1 MTDEELLFFQSMPEM
16 LPVYEKLRGLLA
28 AAYPDMGVKV
38 SKTQISLR
46 NRYVF
51 AAVSLPWRKLK
62 DWPEKYVLVSFGLGR
77 KMEDPRIIQAVEPY
91 PGRWTH
97 HVILE
102 GPEDVD
108 GELLDWLDLAYG
120 FSMTK

>member
-1 MTDEELLFFQSMPEM
+1 MTDEELIFFQRMPEM

-28 AAYPDMGVKV
+28 AAYPDMGLKAT
-38 SKTQISLR
+38 KTQISLR

-62 DWPEKYVLVSFGLGR
+62 GWPEKYALVSFGLGW
-77 KMEDPRIIQAVEPY
+77 KLEDPRIIQAVEPY

-97 HVILE
+97 HVLLE
-102 GPEDVD
+102 KPEDVD
-108 GELLDWLDLAYG
+108 GQLMDWLDQAYG

>member
-1 MTDEELLFFQSMPEM
+1 MTDEELIFFQRMPEM

-28 AAYPDMGVKV
+28 AAYPDMGLKV
-38 SKTQISLR
+38 TKTQISLR

-62 DWPEKYVLVSFGLGR
+62 GWPGKYVLVSFGLGR
-77 KMEDPRIIQAVEPY
+77 KLEDPRIIQAVEPY

-97 HVILE
+97 HVLLE
-102 GPEDVD
+102 KPEDVD
-108 GELLDWLDLAYG
+108 GQLMDWLDQAYG

>member
-1 MTDEELLFFQSMPEM
+1 MTEEELLFFQATPEM
-16 LPVYEKLRGLLA
+16 LPVYEKLRERLE

-38 SKTQISLR
+38 AKTQISLR

-62 DWPEKYVLVSFGLGR
+62 GWPEKYVLVSFGLGW
-77 KMEDPRIIQAVEPY
+77 KMENNRIVQTVEPY

-102 GPEDVD
+102 RPEDVD
-108 GELLDWLDLAYG
+108 GELMDWLDLAYG
-120 FSMTK
+120 FAMTK

>member
-1 MTDEELLFFQSMPEM
+1 MTDEELIFFQRMPEM

-28 AAYPDMGVKV
+28 AAYPDMGLKAT
-38 SKTQISLR
+38 KTQISLR

-62 DWPEKYVLVSFGLGR
+62 GWPKKYVLVSFGLGW
-77 KMEDPRIIQAVEPY
+77 KLEDPRIIQAVEPY

-97 HVILE
+97 HVLLE
-102 GPEDVD
+102 KPEDVD
-108 GELLDWLDLAYG
+108 GQLMDWLDQAYG

>member
-1 MTDEELLFFQSMPEM
+1 MTDEELIFFQRMPEM

-28 AAYPDMGVKV
+28 AAYPDMGLKAT
-38 SKTQISLR
+38 KTQISLR

-62 DWPEKYVLVSFGLGR
+62 GWPKKYVLVSFGLGR
-77 KMEDPRIIQAVEPY
+77 KLEDPRIIQAVEPY

-97 HVILE
+97 HVLLE
-102 GPEDVD
+102 KPEDVD
-108 GELLDWLDLAYG
+108 GQLMDWLDQAYG

>member
-1 MTDEELLFFQSMPEM
+1 MTEEELLFFQRMPEL

-28 AAYPDMGVKV
+28 SAYPDMGLKV

-62 DWPEKYVLVSFGLGR
+62 GWPEKYVLVSFGLGR
-77 KMEDPRIIQAVEPY
+77 KMESPRIIQAVEPY

-97 HVILE
+97 HVLLE
-102 GPEDVD
+102 SPEDVD
-108 GELLDWLDLAYG
+108 EELLDWLDFAYG

>member
-1 MTDEELLFFQSMPEM
+1 MSDEELIFFQQMPEM
-16 LPVYEKLRGLLA
+16 LPVYEKLRERLT

-38 SKTQISLR
+38 TKTQLSLR

-51 AAVSLPWRKLK
+51 AAVSLSWRKLK
-62 DWPEKYVLVSFGLGR
+62 GWPEKYVLVSFGLGR
-77 KMEDPRIIQAVEPY
+77 KMEDPRIVQAVEPY

-97 HVILE
+97 HVLLE
-102 GPEDVD
+102 RPEDVD
-108 GELLDWLDLAYG
+108 EQLMDWLDQAYG

>member
-1 MTDEELLFFQSMPEM
+1 MTDEELLFFQSMPEL

-62 DWPEKYVLVSFGLGR
+62 GWPEKYVLVSFGLGR
-77 KMEDPRIIQAVEPY
+77 KMENPRISQAVEPY

-97 HVILE
+97 HVLLE
-102 GPEDVD
+102 SPEDVD

>member
-1 MTDEELLFFQSMPEM
+1 MSDEELIFFQQMPEM
-16 LPVYEKLRGLLA
+16 LPVYEKLRERLE

-38 SKTQISLR
+38 AKTQISLR

-51 AAVSLPWRKLK
+51 AVVSLPRRKLK
-62 DWPEKYVLVSFGLGR
+62 GWPEKYVLVSFGLGW
-77 KMEDPRIIQAVEPY
+77 KMENNRIVQTVEPY

-102 GPEDVD
+102 RPEDVD
-108 GELLDWLDLAYG
+108 GELMDWLDLAYG
-120 FSMTK
+120 FAMTK

>member
-77 KMEDPRIIQAVEPY
+77 KMEAPRIIQAVEPY

>member
-1 MTDEELLFFQSMPEM
+1 MTEEELLFFQSMPEM
-16 LPVYEKLRGLLA
+16 LPIYERLKRRLDS
-28 AAYPDMGVKV
+28 AYPDMEVKV
-38 SKTQISLR
+38 AMTQISLR

-62 DWPEKYVLVSFGLGR
+62 GWPEKYVLVSFGLGW
-77 KMEDPRIIQAVEPY
+77 KMENNRIVQTVEPY

-102 GPEDVD
+102 RPEDVD
-108 GELLDWLDLAYG
+108 GELMDWLDLAYG
-120 FSMTK
+120 FAMTK